1 MIALISENES
11 WSQIVFNTFTNM
23 GLDNGVV
30 LRTNLEVDHPH
41 KNWDWRTDHQ
51 EHDLCYWRKF

>member
-1 MIALISENES
+1 
-11 WSQIVFNTFTNM
+11 M

-41 KNWDWRTDHQ
+41 KSWDWRTDHQ